1 MTSAHLMLNI
11 ANANP
16 AKDLN
21 QDSKKVC
28 YFQSCRHTATS
39 CTAITLKVI
48 MLSIFRCIKARC
60 IKQLM

>member
-1 MTSAHLMLNI
+1 MTSAHLILNI

-28 YFQSCRHTATS
+28 F
-39 CTAITLKVI
+39 
-48 MLSIFRCIKARC
+48 F
-60 IKQLM
+60 